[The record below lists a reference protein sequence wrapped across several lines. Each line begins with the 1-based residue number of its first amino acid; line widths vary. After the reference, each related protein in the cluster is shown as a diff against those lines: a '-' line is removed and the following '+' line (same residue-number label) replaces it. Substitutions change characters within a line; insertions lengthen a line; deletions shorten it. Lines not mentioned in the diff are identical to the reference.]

1 MVRVSTRTLVI
12 LRHAKAANPTGVADK
27 DRPLN
32 HRGEADAV
40 AAGAWLAEHGYA
52 PDVVVCSPA
61 RRTRQ
66 TWHGV
71 AQSLTAA
78 PTVSYVERLY
88 GAPVDNLLAVIAE
101 LDDNRR
107 TALLIG
113 HNPGVSQLSA
123 ELDPS
128 AADSDGLSTSG
139 IAVHTWDGEW
149 SDCGPGSA
157 ALTASHTAR
166 G

>member
-1 MVRVSTRTLVI
+1 MSTRTLVI
-12 LRHAKAANPTGVADK
+12 LSHARADKPAGVADK

-32 HRGEADAV
+32 REGEADAV
-40 AAGAWLAEHGYA
+40 AAGSWLAEHEYA
-52 PDVVVCSPA
+52 PDVVICSPS

-66 TWHGV
+66 TWDGV

-88 GAPVDNLLAVIAE
+88 GAGVDDLLTVISE
-101 LDDNRR
+101 LDDDRR
-107 TALLIG
+107 TALLVG
-113 HNPGVSQLSA
+113 HNPAVSQLST

-128 AADSDGLSTSG
+128 GIDSEGLSTSG
-139 IAVHTWDGEW
+139 IAVHTWNGDW
-149 SDCGPGSA
+149 PDCGPGSA
-157 ALTASHTAR
+157 KLTAAHTAR

>member
-1 MVRVSTRTLVI
+1 MSTRTLVI
-12 LRHAKAANPTGVADK
+12 LSHAKADKPAGVADK

-32 HRGEADAV
+32 HEGEADAV
-40 AAGAWLAEHGYA
+40 AAGSWLAEHEYV
-52 PDVVVCSPA
+52 PDVVICSPS

-66 TWHGV
+66 TWDGV

-88 GAPVDNLLAVIAE
+88 GAKVDDLLTVIGE
-101 LDDNRR
+101 LDDDRR
-107 TALLIG
+107 TALLVG
-113 HNPGVSQLSA
+113 HNPAVSQLST

-128 AADSDGLSTSG
+128 GIDSEGLSTSG
-139 IAVHTWDGEW
+139 IAVHTWSGDW
-149 SDCGPGSA
+149 PDCGPGSA
-157 ALTASHTAR
+157 KLTAAHTAR

>member
-1 MVRVSTRTLVI
+1 MSTRTLVI
-12 LRHAKAANPTGVADK
+12 LRHSKAANPIGVADK

-32 HRGEADAV
+32 HRGEVDAV
-40 AAGAWLAEHGYA
+40 AAGAWLAEHGYS

-88 GAPVDNLLAVIAE
+88 GAGVDDLLTVISE
-101 LDDNRR
+101 LDDDRQ

-113 HNPGVSQLSA
+113 HNPGVSQLSV
-123 ELDPS
+123 ELDPGG
-128 AADSDGLSTSG
+128 ADSDGLSTSG
-139 IAVHTWDGEW
+139 IAVHTWSGDW
-149 SDCGPGSA
+149 PDCGAGSA
-157 ALTASHTAR
+157 KLTAAHTAR

>member
-12 LRHAKAANPTGVADK
+12 LRHAKAANPVGATDM
-27 DRPLN
+27 DRPLT

-40 AAGAWLAEHGYA
+40 AAGAWLAEHGYR

-88 GAPVDNLLAVIAE
+88 GAAVDDLARVVAE
-101 LDDNRR
+101 LDDDAH

-113 HNPGVSQLSA
+113 HNPAVSQLSA
-123 ELDPS
+123 ELDP
-128 AADSDGLSTSG
+128 AADDDRLSTSG

-149 SDCGPGSA
+149 SDCGPGTA
-157 ALTASHTAR
+157 KLTAAHTAR